1 MSRQPFWARSTRP
14 CQHVNKSYKQWQMTN
29 VNYIIA
35 AQWSYSNSFANGRS
49 STIAGKLRN
58 VKLDSSI
65 VKSAHFRTC
74 SPGTTRTIL
83 QKKFKNPSRVSLDEL
98 GFGHLRPEILVD
110 SCWFWTV
117 WTSALEG
124 TNLVECGVSEWDNE
138 CARSSSESCVAAD
151 SHWAFL
157 QSSFPPSF
165 SMYLSLPLTY
175 PLYQLL
181 CLSLRCN
188 HRIHIYTP
196 SHTYHMY
203 IYTVIYIHICMHAFI
218 PTYIHTYIHTV
229 HMYIHTDVRTYGGK
243 GQHSWMQIS
252 VNIHTFHLQSLW
264 QLAGMSTLSRRLDC
278 KSEVLHRA
286 RSDLRAIRRFS
297 SSWSWLP
304 TILTSRAFLT
314 WPVRRLVR
322 LC

>member
-1 MSRQPFWARSTRP
+1 
-14 CQHVNKSYKQWQMTN
+14 
-29 VNYIIA
+29 
-35 AQWSYSNSFANGRS
+35 
-49 STIAGKLRN
+49 
-58 VKLDSSI
+58 
-65 VKSAHFRTC
+65 
-74 SPGTTRTIL
+74 
-83 QKKFKNPSRVSLDEL
+83 
-98 GFGHLRPEILVD
+98 
-110 SCWFWTV
+110 
-117 WTSALEG
+117 
-124 TNLVECGVSEWDNE
+124 
-138 CARSSSESCVAAD
+138 
-151 SHWAFL
+151 
-157 QSSFPPSF
+157 
-165 SMYLSLPLTY
+165 
-175 PLYQLL
+175 
-181 CLSLRCN
+181 
-188 HRIHIYTP
+188 
-196 SHTYHMY
+196 MY

-314 WPVRRLVR
+314 WPVRRLVDCARVR
-322 LC
+322 LIDGPEESFEVASMIKGKNTEEIRKQL

>member
-1 MSRQPFWARSTRP
+1 M
-14 CQHVNKSYKQWQMTN
+14 
-29 VNYIIA
+29 
-35 AQWSYSNSFANGRS
+35 ANGRS

-65 VKSAHFRTC
+65 AKSAHFRTC

-110 SCWFWTV
+110 SCGQFGHQLLKVQTWWNAASRNGT
-117 WTSALEG
+117 TSAPDHHLKA
-124 TNLVECGVSEWDNE
+124 VS
-138 CARSSSESCVAAD
+138 
-151 SHWAFL
+151 L
-157 QSSFPPSF
+157 QTAIGPSF
-165 SMYLSLPLTY
+165 SLPSLPASPCTSLCLLHTRSTNYFAYLSAVITAY
-175 PLYQLL
+175 IY
-181 CLSLRCN
+181 
-188 HRIHIYTP
+188 IYKYTP

-252 VNIHTFHLQSLW
+252 VNIHTFHLQSL
-264 QLAGMSTLSRRLDC
+264 
-278 KSEVLHRA
+278 
-286 RSDLRAIRRFS
+286 
-297 SSWSWLP
+297 
-304 TILTSRAFLT
+304 
-314 WPVRRLVR
+314 
-322 LC
+322 

>member
-1 MSRQPFWARSTRP
+1 M
-14 CQHVNKSYKQWQMTN
+14 
-29 VNYIIA
+29 
-35 AQWSYSNSFANGRS
+35 
-49 STIAGKLRN
+49 
-58 VKLDSSI
+58 
-65 VKSAHFRTC
+65 
-74 SPGTTRTIL
+74 
-83 QKKFKNPSRVSLDEL
+83 
-98 GFGHLRPEILVD
+98 
-110 SCWFWTV
+110 
-117 WTSALEG
+117 
-124 TNLVECGVSEWDNE
+124 ECGVSEWDNE

-157 QSSFPPSF
+157 QSSFPPGF

-181 CLSLRCN
+181 CLSLRCS
-188 HRIHIYTP
+188 HRIHIYIYYLDTHN
-196 SHTYHMY
+196 HTH
-203 IYTVIYIHICMHAFI
+203 IICISPQSYTYTYACMHSSYL

-252 VNIHTFHLQSLW
+252 VIIHTFHFQSLW

-297 SSWSWLP
+297 LSWSWLP